1 MSKLPN
7 RKNMGRKATQQDPR
21 SFLLPQ
27 LSQDRLNKLN
37 IPTSKQVYSSVI
49 KKKQRNKLLAKAIY
63 YIQDGLPTS
72 GSREGKQIQVLFKQ
86 MLGKNLLGVP
96 VTVEVLVKAVLLVIF
111 NSTKRGFSHSPMT

>member
-1 MSKLPN
+1 
-7 RKNMGRKATQQDPR
+7 MGRKATQQDPR

-37 IPTSKQVYSSVI
+37 IPTLKQVYSSVI
-49 KKKQRNKLLAKAIY
+49 KKKRNKLLAKAIH
-63 YIQDGLPTS
+63 YIQDELPTS